1 MISTQENLFQ
11 STIHPGASMGAVQ
24 LTVSDLARA
33 VDFYRRVL
41 GFQLHEQSDGQ
52 ANLGAGRN
60 TLLELVE
67 LPGARH
73 VTHHSGLYH
82 FAVLTPT
89 RVALAKVLRSLVEH
103 QIRIGGSDHL
113 VSEALYLSDPDGNG
127 IEVYRDRPRAEWQY
141 EGNRIVMGGLPLDY
155 QGILN
160 ELNENGGASNGA
172 LSNGSAWSGLE
183 PETIIGHMHLHVNDL
198 AAATDFYTRIIGFD
212 LMMEWNGASFLAAG
226 GYHHHLGVNTWA
238 GVGAPPQP
246 ADAAG
251 LRHYVVQLPE
261 QPALDQL
268 VQRLDANGVAHEPLD
283 NGLFTRDPA
292 QNGILFSTGENP
304 D

>member
-1 MISTQENLFQ
+1 MATSDAPLQV
-11 STIHPGASMGAVQ
+11 GRVV
-24 LTVSDLARA
+24 LTVNDLGK
-33 VDFYRRVL
+33 VEGFYRDIIGLQRLSGDASAVVL
-41 GFQLHEQSDGQ
+41 GVE
-52 ANLGAGRN
+52 GAP
-60 TLLELVE
+60 LVE
-67 LPGARH
+67 LRRDSAARLRPNEAGLFHTAFLLPDRQDLGSWLRFAAEGGMRLDGA
-73 VTHHSGLYH
+73 
-82 FAVLTPT
+82 
-89 RVALAKVLRSLVEH
+89 
-103 QIRIGGSDHL
+103 SDHL

-261 QPALDQL
+261 HSALDQL
-268 VQRLDANGVAHEPLD
+268 VQRLDANGVAHEPRD

>member
-1 MISTQENLFQ
+1 MISTQESLFQ
-11 STIHPGASMGAVQ
+11 SVIHPGASMGAVQ
-24 LTVSDLARA
+24 LTVADLARA

-52 ANLGAGRN
+52 ANLGAGRQ

-82 FAVLTPT
+82 FAVLTPS
-89 RVALAKVLRSLVEH
+89 RVALAKVLRSLAEH
-103 QIRIGGSDHL
+103 QVRIGGSDHL

-141 EGNRIVMGGLPLDY
+141 EGDKVVMGGLPLDY
-155 QGILN
+155 RGILG
-160 ELNENGGASNGA
+160 ELNGNGA
-172 LSNGSAWSGLE
+172 AGNGAAWQGLE
-183 PETIIGHMHLHVNDL
+183 QETIIGHMHLHVSNL
-198 AAATDFYTRIIGFD
+198 AAATAFYTNVVGFD
-212 LMMEWNGASFLAAG
+212 LMMEWNGAAFLAAG
-226 GYHHHLGVNTWA
+226 GYHHHLGINTWA

-246 ADAAG
+246 ADAVG
-251 LRHYVVQLPE
+251 LRHYVIQLPE
-261 QPALDQL
+261 QSALERL
-268 VQRLDANGVAHEPLD
+268 IQRLDANSVAYEQRSD
-283 NGLFTRDPA
+283 GLFTRDPA
-292 QNGILFSTGENP
+292 QNGILFVVK